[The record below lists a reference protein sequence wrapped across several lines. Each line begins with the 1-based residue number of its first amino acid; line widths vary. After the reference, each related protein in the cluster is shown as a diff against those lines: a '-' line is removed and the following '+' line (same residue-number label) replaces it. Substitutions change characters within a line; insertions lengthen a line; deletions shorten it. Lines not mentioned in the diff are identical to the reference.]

1 MIKAIAFIFLF
12 CAVLWSIPKDVSAQS
27 IRATNVHFR
36 IIDEK
41 IEVFYDLP
49 ENNDSIVVKIA
60 FRKKSAPKFR
70 HYPRF
75 LSGDSGLGVFSGSNK
90 KIVWYYKK
98 EPPSLFTGSDFY
110 FKIQAIRWTGNAG
123 YKSVEKKKIKNSI
136 QNDTKK
142 SDYE

>member
-1 MIKAIAFIFLF
+1 MIKEFAFTFLF
-12 CAVLWSIPKDVSAQS
+12 CAVLWSIPNNGSAQS
-27 IRATNVHFR
+27 IRATNIHFR

-49 ENNDSIVVKIA
+49 ENNDSILVKIV

-75 LSGDSGLGVFSGSNK
+75 ISGDSGLGVFSGINK

-110 FKIQAIRWTGNAG
+110 FNIQAVRWSGNAVCT
-123 YKSVEKKKIKNSI
+123 SLEKNGKK
-136 QNDTKK
+136 NDAK
-142 SDYE
+142 